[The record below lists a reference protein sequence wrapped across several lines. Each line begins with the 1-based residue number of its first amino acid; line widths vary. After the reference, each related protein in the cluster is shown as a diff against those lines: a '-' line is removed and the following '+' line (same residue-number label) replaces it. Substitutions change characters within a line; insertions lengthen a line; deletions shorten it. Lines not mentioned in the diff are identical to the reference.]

1 MQALASLTPPFFL
14 IEAEKSGSS
23 TSPRSF
29 SFVRFN
35 SRRRVWVVFFFF
47 LQIPFTTFPADEVL
61 EVFIRGYVRNLNFLV
76 YLRPAFL
83 VHMPVRNYFKS

>member
-1 MQALASLTPPFFL
+1 MGFFC
-14 IEAEKSGSS
+14 
-23 TSPRSF
+23 
-29 SFVRFN
+29 
-35 SRRRVWVVFFFF
+35 FFFF

-61 EVFIRGYVRNLNFLV
+61 EVFIPGYVRNLNFLV